1 LLNLSD
7 NFKNDIILT
16 GQTLT
21 PVAVITDQ
29 NDNILYTFS
38 THNLKITNVD
48 VDPILKDVSKIK
60 INTDYDKKNIKANTL
75 RANIYNYYDT
85 KDRLTDIFDMVSKRI
100 YLFYKSPLTRTIN
113 FTDEI
118 NNTDCALVYK
128 GRITRVEH
136 NQQIISILAEDS
148 TQAKINNK
156 SVPYMTQD
164 KLSNDVKD
172 RILEEYKD
180 DNITIPMVF
189 GSVDKAPVLP
199 YLDKNNDRV
208 MNLLFD
214 IHPTSGHFKTSKIP
228 SVADNI
234 LPIDD
239 NNYYLYIKR
248 DKDFI
253 IWNHVDKTFNYQDY
267 TYSRVRVHN
276 YQGSTDQYLLNQLQD
291 DAPEDV
297 GLWDVHAFAERQ
309 VESATT
315 GDNSILDIRNL
326 IVGQSE
332 ESGGSLDYLNNN
344 AGYKKIFYRATD
356 PIANHDVSEG
366 YDTDISGFWFQQEIY
381 TQADN
386 SAGDG
391 RFILLKLDKGVNDRL
406 RCMKQ
411 DGVFIGNTF
420 LLSNFKI
427 RCEWD
432 STMNPHDDFFVFGL
446 PAEVEY
452 AGFHVA
458 PIAIDIWRE
467 RVPEILSR
475 ITSEGDQDWEDLILH
490 LLIETEEDL
499 MNHGHPYNADPL
511 YDYAPEPFAYQNS
524 PIRMP
529 TQETTKHNR
538 EAKYFSANN
547 TESGHPVVDTDKLKK
562 IQGLYYGDTGTD
574 ERVLLPAANSHD
586 YIAIFEYYPR
596 DWHDADWHHRQ
607 RLTINNVGFLQS
619 VHAENIREDEI
630 FASIVGRKSHY
641 YTEEILAAPTGNNT
655 PIVPELIELIKGNDN
670 AYPDFNALIESYYA
684 TLQRSLEG
692 YYDGG
697 NITLLNS
704 ELNSNFLE
712 LLQQSWSEFNNE
724 DDSAIYRNF
733 ELYKEFIYSVNK
745 KIFEIMY
752 YMYYRSNS
760 MQSLL
765 NENVPERE
773 YALVGIFSS
782 NIVKAVTK
790 RMLEYI
796 YQTDIDIDIPFSLEY
811 VNPNW
816 YMSQSGAWW
825 AADVYSS
832 EELTLESI
840 DLTDSINFQYNWDF
854 ETNEDGNDWMNN
866 LVTFIDDT
874 IYSINY
880 ALYDALSSEISH
892 AWQINENNNGGFWY
906 VTYYHNDVNE
916 QVQQFPQQF
925 SWSNNQNTNEIT
937 NTILESLYM
946 TWNSLQ
952 ISNDFATTTDGII
965 EKPSDIVMNIM
976 CYELGYG
983 RRIKNQDIATQYN
996 IAPDYNQFDMES
1008 IEKSRNAHAGFKMGF
1023 AINEQMDS
1031 KKLIEGILQESK
1043 SYPTFSSDGKFGLMT
1058 IKESYTLEDIDR
1070 EIDINDVLKH
1080 KISKTKQEDLMT
1092 SCKMMYR
1099 FNNGTDNYDMET
1111 STLHIEE
1118 LLVDYTGYD
1127 SYGIT
1132 QDEGHKDIKLRY
1144 HTDIDTV
1151 NEFQKYKL
1159 LNECNVH
1166 NLIDLTLPLSY
1177 MDLNMGDIIH
1187 IPLNPNQNSYGIDF
1201 SKVTYLNGQHV
1212 YPLFMIMGITI
1223 SSNSV
1228 QITGYQLHYLGTDG
1242 DHKFGVDYDIV
1253 GCTEQINTYGYQL
1266 YDGSGNTSHPS
1277 NYDPI
1282 ANWNYNPL
1290 ATVHNN
1296 IEIPFYD
1303 INGDGIIN
1311 VIDIID
1317 VANHILGEAE
1327 LTDLQKERLSNINW
1341 VRPVEP
1347 DVTHITKMTYIIL
1360 ALWND

>member
-1 LLNLSD
+1 MLNLSD

-48 VDPILKDVSKIK
+48 VDPILKDVSKVK

-85 KDRLTDIFDMVSKRI
+85 KDRLTDIFDIVSKRI

-118 NNTDCALVYK
+118 NDTDCALVYK

-148 TQAKINNK
+148 TQAKINDK

-164 KLSNDVKD
+164 KLSNDIRD
-172 RILEEYKD
+172 GILEEYKD
-180 DNITIPMVF
+180 DKITIPMVF
-189 GSVDKAPVLP
+189 GSVDKSPVLP
-199 YLDKNNDRV
+199 YLDKQNARA

-214 IHPTSGHFKTSKIP
+214 IHPTAGYFKTSKIP
-228 SVADNI
+228 KVAANVHPD
-234 LPIDD
+234 LTD
-239 NNYYLYIKR
+239 YFLYIKR
-248 DKDFI
+248 DKDYI
-253 IWNHVDKTFNYQDY
+253 IWNHINQTYFYQNNHF
-267 TYSRVRVHN
+267 SKVRVYN
-276 YQGSTDQYLLNQLQD
+276 YVGDADQYLLSHLQD
-291 DAPEDV
+291 DFENEGV
-297 GLWDVHAFAERQ
+297 GLWSVRAFAERQ
-309 VESATT
+309 VDFYYT
-315 GDNSILDIRNL
+315 GDGSILDIRDL
-326 IVGQSE
+326 IIGQSE
-332 ESGGSLDYLNNN
+332 QFGTNLEKINDNGGFR
-344 AGYKKIFYRATD
+344 KVFYRQTD
-356 PIANHDVSEG
+356 PIANNPNESYAHLG
-366 YDTDISGFWFQQEIY
+366 YKIY

-391 RFILLKLDKGVNDRL
+391 RFILLKLDKGVNDIL
-406 RCMKQ
+406 INS
-411 DGVFIGNTF
+411 GGGNTF
-420 LLSNFKI
+420 LLANYETYNITQWGYSNPN
-427 RCEWD
+427 RQ
-432 STMNPHDDFFVFGL
+432 L
-446 PAEVEY
+446 PDEVTY
-452 AGFHVA
+452 VGWHVA
-458 PIAIDIWRE
+458 PISTEVWRE

-499 MNHGHPYNADPL
+499 MNHGHPYNASGL
-511 YDYAPEPFAYQNS
+511 EDYAPEPFTYQNS
-524 PIRMP
+524 PIRLP
-529 TQETTKHNR
+529 AQALANDYIKES
-538 EAKYFSANN
+538 KYFSGITGGS
-547 TESGHPVVDTDKLKK
+547 TETDPASLKN
-562 IQGLYYGDTGTD
+562 IQGLYYGAEDGN
-574 ERVLLPAANSHD
+574 VAANTHD

-596 DWHDADWHHRQ
+596 DWYNDNHSYEQGLRIDN
-607 RLTINNVGFLQS
+607 IGFLQS
-619 VHAENIREDEI
+619 VRAENIREDEI
-630 FASIVGRKSHY
+630 FASIIGRKSNY
-641 YTEEILAAPTGNNT
+641 YTEEVLADPASEGYTTEGSLL
-655 PIVPELIELIKGNDN
+655 ELTQGNDTV
-670 AYPDFNALIESYYA
+670 YPDFANIIDVYYNAINFAAFEFKNWDSEYWSLTEVIYNWANPFFMENQYGA
-684 TLQRSLEG
+684 TEG
-692 YYDGG
+692 DYSMFQEAVQIDLVNYMD
-697 NITLLNS
+697 L
-704 ELNSNFLE
+704 
-712 LLQQSWSEFNNE
+712 
-724 DDSAIYRNF
+724 DDSAVYRDVAFFNMIILKTIRKICDMWDK
-733 ELYKEFIYSVNK
+733 LYNTHGGCLDNEYTSQFPLDMVEMNHWAFDS
-745 KIFEIMY
+745 IFESEAI
-752 YMYYRSNS
+752 
-760 MQSLL
+760 
-765 NENVPERE
+765 
-773 YALVGIFSS
+773 
-782 NIVKAVTK
+782 KAILK
-790 RMLEYI
+790 RV
-796 YQTDIDIDIPFSLEY
+796 LEY
-811 VNPNW
+811 VYQQNIDVDFQYNWNYLNPNFNW
-816 YMSQSGAWW
+816 EGS
-825 AADVYSS
+825 ADGYSTNY
-832 EELTLESI
+832 EDGNI
-840 DLTDSINFQYNWDF
+840 NLTDSVNFQYNWDSF
-854 ETNEDGNDWMNN
+854 NIVTPYDWIGNMDAF
-866 LVTFIDDT
+866 LDDT
-874 IYSINY
+874 IYTINVSILENLGY
-880 ALYDALSSEISH
+880 NGIRAEKYKSWTGHWSDQTSVSSTIEIYPELFDLQYSS
-892 AWQINENNNGGFWY
+892 N
-906 VTYYHNDVNE
+906 TYL
-916 QVQQFPQQF
+916 
-925 SWSNNQNTNEIT
+925 
-937 NTILESLYM
+937 TILEDLNLTY
-946 TWNSLQ
+946 
-952 ISNDFATTTDGII
+952 SNLFLDGGYSTTTDGII

-983 RRIKNQDIATQYN
+983 RRRENQDIAIDTN
-996 IAPDYNQFDMES
+996 IAPDYDKFDMES
-1008 IEKSRNAHAGFKMGF
+1008 IEKSRDAHTSFKMGF
-1023 AINEQMDS
+1023 AINEQIDA
-1031 KKLIEGILQESK
+1031 KKLIENILKESK

-1070 EIDINDVLKH
+1070 EIDIKDVLKH

-1151 NEFQKYKL
+1151 NEFQRYRL

-1212 YPLFMIMGITI
+1212 YPLFIIMGISI

-1242 DHKFGVDYDIV
+1242 DHKFGVNYDII
-1253 GCTEQINTYGYQL
+1253 GCTEYWNTKGFQL
-1266 YDGSGNTSHPS
+1266 YDGSGNTSHPA

-1311 VIDIID
+1311 VIDIIE

-1327 LTDLQKERLSNINW
+1327 LTNVQKQRLSNINW

-1347 DVTHITKMTYIIL
+1347 DVTHITKMIYIIL
-1360 ALWND
+1360 ELWND